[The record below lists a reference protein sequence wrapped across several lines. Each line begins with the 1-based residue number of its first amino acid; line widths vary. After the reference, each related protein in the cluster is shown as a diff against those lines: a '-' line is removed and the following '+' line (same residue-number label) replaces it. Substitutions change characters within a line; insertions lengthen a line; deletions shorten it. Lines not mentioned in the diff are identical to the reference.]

1 MNKFNFLVQLRLK
14 CFLISLNLVMLLVL
28 VACAEVK
35 KETKHALK
43 QSVWTSSYATY
54 ANCYRF
60 INDSIGTLEA
70 GQVAWSMGGDPAN
83 LPKDEHLYCYN
94 EPDTFRFTLKN
105 DSVLQIRFTS
115 PDHARSDRVREYHY
129 SVIDSA
135 WISTHEF
142 VYGKEYLRRG
152 SKLRRMQGVQKIE

>member
-1 MNKFNFLVQLRLK
+1 MKGLLRLMN
-14 CFLISLNLVMLLVL
+14 LIVLLAL

-35 KETKHALK
+35 KEMKQALK
-43 QSVWTSSYATY
+43 HTVWTSTYATY
-54 ANCYRF
+54 SNHYRF

-83 LPKDEHLYCYN
+83 LPKDQNLYCYN

-105 DSVLQIRFTS
+105 DSVLQIQFTS
-115 PDHARSDRVREYHY
+115 PAHATSDRVREYHY
-129 SVIDSA
+129 SVTDSA